1 MLEALACLGGVDS
14 LKSGMPVVSFFD
26 TKPYDRSFMLA
37 AGDSA
42 IVWRFHEFR
51 LNAETARVA
60 EGASVVCLFVNDK
73 ADRPC
78 LEILKSVGVQ
88 VLVLR
93 SAGFN
98 HVDLVAAKELG
109 LVVTRVPAYSPYA
122 VAEHTV
128 ALLLTLNRRI
138 HRAYNRVRE
147 HNFSLHG
154 LTGFDLHGKTAGIVG
169 TGKIGRLVAR
179 IFRGFGM
186 KIIATDPFQSPEWA
200 ATEEVSYTD
209 LDTLLATS
217 DVVSLHSPLTPETN
231 HLLDDR
237 AFARMKHGAW
247 VVNTSRGR
255 LIDTTALLGA
265 LRCGQVGGAALD
277 VYEEEE
283 GIFFEDLSDRALDD
297 DELNLLLSHP
307 NVLVTSH
314 QAFLTQEALS
324 EIARVTV
331 ENIHAVSSGGF
342 LDGTRLA

>member
-1 MLEALACLGGVDS
+1 
-14 LKSGMPVVSFFD
+14 MPVVSFFD

-37 AGDSA
+37 AGDDS
-42 IVWRFHEFR
+42 IEWRFHEFR
-51 LNAETARVA
+51 LSAETARLA
-60 EGASVVCLFVNDK
+60 EGSSVVCLFVNDK

-78 LEILKSVGVQ
+78 LEVLQSIGVKA
-88 VLVLR
+88 LVLR

-98 HVDLVAAKELG
+98 HVDLIAAKELG
-109 LVVTRVPAYSPYA
+109 IAVTRVPAYSPYA

-154 LTGFDLHGKTAGIVG
+154 LTGFDLHGKTAGIIG

-179 IFRGFGM
+179 ILRGFGM
-186 KIIATDPFQSPEWA
+186 RVLASDLFPAEEWA
-200 ATEEVSYTD
+200 AKENVTYTD
-209 LDTLLATS
+209 LGTLFAES
-217 DVVSLHSPLTPETN
+217 DVISLHSPLTPETH
-231 HLLDDR
+231 HLLGEE
-237 AFARMKHGAW
+237 AFGRMKHGAW
-247 VVNTSRGR
+247 VLNTSRGR
-255 LIDTTALLGA
+255 LIDTTALLAA
-265 LRCGQVGGAALD
+265 LRSGQVGGAALD

-283 GIFFEDLSDRALDD
+283 GIFFEDLSDQPLDD

-314 QAFLTQEALS
+314 QAFLTNEALS

-331 ENIHAVSSGGF
+331 ENIRGVETAAF
-342 LDGTRLA
+342 LEGTRLA